1 VLEKEEK
8 SRLTGFFTW
17 LRLVL
22 FGSSKKCRHERCEA
36 KFDPRC
42 RGQLCSEH
50 CNSTYGCGGF
60 CIKAARWDEP
70 LKELKKMGH
79 TEAFVLSNGD
89 SAVYACLR
97 CGLRM
102 NLTPGE
108 HWAST
113 VLPDL
118 VECDFFICRAI
129 HEK

>member
-1 VLEKEEK
+1 MT
-8 SRLTGFFTW
+8 SFFDW
-17 LRLVL
+17 LRRLL
-22 FGSSKKCRHERCEA
+22 FGVNERCRHERCEGR
-36 KFDPRC
+36 FDPRC

-50 CNSTYGCGGF
+50 CNNINNGCNGF

-79 TEAFVLSNGD
+79 SEAFVLSNGD

-102 NLTPGE
+102 NLSPGVD
-108 HWAST
+108 WASR

-118 VECDFFICRAI
+118 VQCDFFICREI
-129 HEK
+129 TNR